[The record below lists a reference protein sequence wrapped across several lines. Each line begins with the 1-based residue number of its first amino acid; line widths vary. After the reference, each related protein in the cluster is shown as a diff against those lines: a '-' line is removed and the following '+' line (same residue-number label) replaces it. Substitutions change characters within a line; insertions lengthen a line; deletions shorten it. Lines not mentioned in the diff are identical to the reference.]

1 MSLTTKRALE
11 ASFKKLLS
19 KRSLDKITVKDI
31 VEDCGVNRQTFYYHF
46 HDVYDLMEWSFQD
59 AAEALTAAGADYED
73 WTAGLKTLMTYL
85 REERVLV
92 LNAYH
97 SVSHEV
103 VVDYIKK
110 AIHPYILQV
119 VEHQAEDLEPSAS
132 ADEIAFVTEIFTLAV
147 SGVVTEWIGHRMQ
160 MQDTEGRLEK
170 FRAAMSGS
178 VRFMLHNLV
187 ESRE

>member
-19 KRSLDKITVKDI
+19 KHSLDKITVKDI

-46 HDVYDLMEWSFQD
+46 HDVYDLMEWSFQN
-59 AAEALTAAGADYED
+59 AAESLIADGLDYGD
-73 WTAGLKTLMTYL
+73 WTAGLETLMTYL
-85 REERVLV
+85 RKERLLV

-103 VVDYIKK
+103 VVDSIKK
-110 AIHPYILQV
+110 MLRPYVLQV
-119 VEHQAEDLEPSAS
+119 VQYQAEGLEPSPRQ
-132 ADEIAFVTEIFTLAV
+132 DEIDFVTDIFTLAV
-147 SGVVTEWIGHRMQ
+147 TGVVTEWIGRRMEIQ
-160 MQDTEGRLEK
+160 GTEERLDK

-178 VRFMLHNLV
+178 VRFMLHNLI
-187 ESRE
+187 ESRT